1 MESFWK
7 AKNKYR
13 RKKRGGGANIE
24 AEKLIE
30 HYSKLLGGGENR
42 EGNKEAMGNANIN
55 INQITTNKLN
65 EDLTKAEIN
74 REIKRLKNGKA
85 AWEDGV
91 TAEFLKN
98 LPDCWEQELLK
109 IL

>member
-1 MESFWK
+1 MESIWK
-7 AKNKYR
+7 DTNKYR

-24 AEKLIE
+24 AKKLIQ
-30 HYSKLLGGGENR
+30 HYSKLLGGGGNQ
-42 EGNKEAMGNANIN
+42 EGNKEAMEDANIN

-65 EDLTKAEIN
+65 EDLIKAEIN

-85 AWEDGV
+85 AGEDCV

-98 LPDCWEQELLK
+98 LPGC
-109 IL
+109 